1 MLTYETHKSEIG
13 RIFDLINSGRFYSL
27 TFIKKGDGQ
36 VRYLNGKRMLYKAPD
51 GSDAVVKNVGYD
63 PKNYN
68 LIRVYDR
75 NALNPKTNQ
84 RTGGYRSAA
93 LENIVYIKCG
103 SELFDFVQE
112 NDIQKRFPHV
122 NLQEIQARMKIGDI
136 VDDEAQ
142 DVMGE
147 TYEVLGIQQ
156 LAQVIAD
163 MNSMEDVPADVYYEA
178 AIDTLTKAFRYG
190 GDEAVQQEF
199 KNNTG
204 KDLNV
209 ISKGKYTII

>member
-1 MLTYETHKSEIG
+1 MLTYETHKSEISK
-13 RIFDLINSGRFYSL
+13 IFDLINSGRFYSL

-122 NLQEIQARMKIGDI
+122 NLQEIQGRMKIGDI

-142 DVMGE
+142 S
-147 TYEVLGIQQ
+147 IQ
-156 LAQVIAD
+156 
-163 MNSMEDVPADVYYEA
+163 EDVGQLMGIPEVAEMLSRVDPN
-178 AIDTLTKAFRYG
+178 LTPEDMQGLLQQEYQEG
-190 GDEAVQQEF
+190 GDEAVRKMFYEMSQG
-199 KNNTG
+199 T
-204 KDLNV
+204 DLQ
-209 ISKGKYTII
+209 ILGRGKYALKF